1 MCTVIK
7 GSCREALSQLQAP
20 VVKPKL
26 CPTLMNFRK
35 GKQAATDSEDQMVIM
50 KVEGKKHFFLETSKG
65 PAEGE
70 KAGPC
75 SQIFRA
81 SQSKACTLDISLCG
95 RQLGPLGH
103 KC

>member
-7 GSCREALSQLQAP
+7 GSCPEALSQLQAP

-50 KVEGKKHFFLETSKG
+50 KVEGKKTFLLGNQQGTSRGRKG
-65 PAEGE
+65 RTLLPNFQGV
-70 KAGPC
+70 PD
-75 SQIFRA
+75 
-81 SQSKACTLDISLCG
+81 QSLHS
-95 RQLGPLGH
+95 GH
-103 KC
+103 